1 MTLNAIIANF
11 QTFKLVDLL
20 DIIIISF
27 LIYQLLGIVN
37 RTRAGQL
44 FKGALLVMAVYLV
57 AETLNMRTVTWLLNS
72 LLQVGLLTLV
82 VLFQPEIRRALERM
96 GQTDQWAAKLFN
108 VKGRYNDPSL
118 KGAWRSAII
127 AICDAAER
135 FSETK
140 TGALIV
146 LERHTNL
153 SEIVRTGTP
162 VNSAVNLE
170 VLGTIFYEGTPLHD
184 GAAIIENG
192 RIKAAG
198 CVLPLSNNLDL
209 GKDMGTR
216 HRACLGIAENSDA
229 IAIVVSEETGIIS
242 MAKNGVL
249 IRHFD
254 RQTLYTRLVDEMIPK
269 ETAAEKTAV
278 AHKKNILD
286 DRRIRL
292 ALSVLGAIVAW
303 MVVTIIVQPGT
314 TNTIYNVPVDYTYDS
329 AAYTSRGL
337 SIVSAQDKTVNLK
350 ISGDGYTI
358 GGLTA
363 SDFVVYPDFSSVRDS
378 GEKTL
383 RLLVRGANGLLNGV
397 TVTMEGNDN
406 TVDVVFDVVE
416 EKTLPVTVTTNYLT
430 IADGYILYSTDVSKE
445 NITLSGPSSELD
457 KAVTCTAEVTY
468 SGELTESVTL
478 STPLRFYTSGG
489 REVKFEYTELEENSV
504 DVTLQVYK
512 MATLPVNVNFINAP
526 RDFDDSV
533 LVYALSR
540 KQLKV
545 AGPEAKIDMLST
557 LPIGSIDLSTFT
569 LNKSYELPIDL
580 PTDIYLLDNI
590 STITVSFDCSAL
602 ETKTM
607 NLPNTCVQVVNLPP
621 TYQLTV
627 QTERLMNVT
636 LCGPKNAMASLTP
649 EQVVIEIDAE
659 DFSVATGEQN
669 IACRLYVPSNG
680 KIFALGSYVLQCRID
695 SN

>member
-44 FKGALLVMAVYLV
+44 AKGALIVMAVYLV
-57 AETLNMRTVTWLLNS
+57 ANILNMRTVTWLLNS

-96 GQTDQWAAKLFN
+96 GQTDQWAYRFFN
-108 VKGRYNDPSL
+108 KNRYNDTSL

-146 LERHTNL
+146 LERNTNL

-229 IAIVVSEETGIIS
+229 IAVVVSEETGIIS

-269 ETAAEKTAV
+269 ETASEK
-278 AHKKNILD
+278 
-286 DRRIRL
+286 
-292 ALSVLGAIVAW
+292 
-303 MVVTIIVQPGT
+303 
-314 TNTIYNVPVDYTYDS
+314 
-329 AAYTSRGL
+329 AAADGWRGKVK
-337 SIVSAQDKTVNLK
+337 S
-350 ISGDGYTI
+350 
-358 GGLTA
+358 
-363 SDFVVYPDFSSVRDS
+363 
-378 GEKTL
+378 
-383 RLLVRGANGLLNGV
+383 LLNW
-397 TVTMEGNDN
+397 MNQK
-406 TVDVVFDVVE
+406 E
-416 EKTLPVTVTTNYLT
+416 E
-430 IADGYILYSTDVSKE
+430 D
-445 NITLSGPSSELD
+445 
-457 KAVTCTAEVTY
+457 
-468 SGELTESVTL
+468 
-478 STPLRFYTSGG
+478 
-489 REVKFEYTELEENSV
+489 
-504 DVTLQVYK
+504 
-512 MATLPVNVNFINAP
+512 
-526 RDFDDSV
+526 
-533 LVYALSR
+533 
-540 KQLKV
+540 
-545 AGPEAKIDMLST
+545 
-557 LPIGSIDLSTFT
+557 
-569 LNKSYELPIDL
+569 
-580 PTDIYLLDNI
+580 
-590 STITVSFDCSAL
+590 
-602 ETKTM
+602 
-607 NLPNTCVQVVNLPP
+607 
-621 TYQLTV
+621 
-627 QTERLMNVT
+627 
-636 LCGPKNAMASLTP
+636 
-649 EQVVIEIDAE
+649 EQ
-659 DFSVATGEQN
+659 Q
-669 IACRLYVPSNG
+669 
-680 KIFALGSYVLQCRID
+680 
-695 SN
+695 

>member
-11 QTFKLVDLL
+11 QTFKIVDLL
-20 DIIIISF
+20 DIIIIAF
-27 LIYQLLGIVN
+27 LIYQLLGIIN

-198 CVLPLSNNLDL
+198 AGRVCAAGCVLPLSNNLDL

-254 RQTLYTRLVDEMIPK
+254 RQTLYTRLIDEMIPK
-269 ETAAEKTAV
+269 ESTVEKNTADSWVEQA
-278 AHKKNILD
+278 KKLWN
-286 DRRIRL
+286 
-292 ALSVLGAIVAW
+292 W
-303 MVVTIIVQPGT
+303 
-314 TNTIYNVPVDYTYDS
+314 
-329 AAYTSRGL
+329 
-337 SIVSAQDKTVNLK
+337 VSQK
-350 ISGDGYTI
+350 
-358 GGLTA
+358 
-363 SDFVVYPDFSSVRDS
+363 
-378 GEKTL
+378 GE
-383 RLLVRGANGLLNGV
+383 
-397 TVTMEGNDN
+397 D
-406 TVDVVFDVVE
+406 
-416 EKTLPVTVTTNYLT
+416 
-430 IADGYILYSTDVSKE
+430 
-445 NITLSGPSSELD
+445 
-457 KAVTCTAEVTY
+457 
-468 SGELTESVTL
+468 
-478 STPLRFYTSGG
+478 
-489 REVKFEYTELEENSV
+489 
-504 DVTLQVYK
+504 
-512 MATLPVNVNFINAP
+512 
-526 RDFDDSV
+526 
-533 LVYALSR
+533 
-540 KQLKV
+540 
-545 AGPEAKIDMLST
+545 
-557 LPIGSIDLSTFT
+557 
-569 LNKSYELPIDL
+569 
-580 PTDIYLLDNI
+580 
-590 STITVSFDCSAL
+590 
-602 ETKTM
+602 
-607 NLPNTCVQVVNLPP
+607 
-621 TYQLTV
+621 
-627 QTERLMNVT
+627 
-636 LCGPKNAMASLTP
+636 
-649 EQVVIEIDAE
+649 EQ
-659 DFSVATGEQN
+659 Q
-669 IACRLYVPSNG
+669 
-680 KIFALGSYVLQCRID
+680 
-695 SN
+695 

>member
-20 DIIIISF
+20 DIIIIAF

-44 FKGALLVMAVYLV
+44 AKGALLVMAVYLV
-57 AETLNMRTVTWLLNS
+57 ANTLNMRTVTWLLNS

-96 GQTDQWAAKLFN
+96 GQTDQWAYRFFN
-108 VKGRYNDPSL
+108 KNRYNDTSL

-254 RQTLYTRLVDEMIPK
+254 RQTLYTRLIDEMIPK
-269 ETAAEKTAV
+269 EPTVEKSTADTWK
-278 AHKKNILD
+278 
-286 DRRIRL
+286 DRAKSL
-292 ALSVLGAIVAW
+292 MKW
-303 MVVTIIVQPGT
+303 
-314 TNTIYNVPVDYTYDS
+314 
-329 AAYTSRGL
+329 
-337 SIVSAQDKTVNLK
+337 VSQK
-350 ISGDGYTI
+350 
-358 GGLTA
+358 
-363 SDFVVYPDFSSVRDS
+363 
-378 GEKTL
+378 GE
-383 RLLVRGANGLLNGV
+383 
-397 TVTMEGNDN
+397 D
-406 TVDVVFDVVE
+406 
-416 EKTLPVTVTTNYLT
+416 
-430 IADGYILYSTDVSKE
+430 
-445 NITLSGPSSELD
+445 
-457 KAVTCTAEVTY
+457 
-468 SGELTESVTL
+468 
-478 STPLRFYTSGG
+478 
-489 REVKFEYTELEENSV
+489 
-504 DVTLQVYK
+504 
-512 MATLPVNVNFINAP
+512 
-526 RDFDDSV
+526 
-533 LVYALSR
+533 
-540 KQLKV
+540 
-545 AGPEAKIDMLST
+545 
-557 LPIGSIDLSTFT
+557 
-569 LNKSYELPIDL
+569 
-580 PTDIYLLDNI
+580 
-590 STITVSFDCSAL
+590 
-602 ETKTM
+602 
-607 NLPNTCVQVVNLPP
+607 
-621 TYQLTV
+621 
-627 QTERLMNVT
+627 
-636 LCGPKNAMASLTP
+636 
-649 EQVVIEIDAE
+649 EQ
-659 DFSVATGEQN
+659 Q
-669 IACRLYVPSNG
+669 
-680 KIFALGSYVLQCRID
+680 
-695 SN
+695 